1 MKSFPTYVLV
11 MVLSTLLLFG
21 CKSTETSLSKSDRS
35 GTDSALSTHELRSF
49 QFAFYDG
56 LRAKILEDNE
66 EAKKLFGKA
75 LEIDPTSGATLFE
88 MAQIYA
94 QDNQY
99 GTATSYAERAYASD
113 KSNPWYGQILAQ
125 LYGETGRWN
134 DAIEVMQSMIERDPD
149 DYENYY
155 RLGSLLS
162 AQGQNKAAL
171 ALLDQVENRF
181 GPSEDLSMQRQM
193 IYIELKQYDLALAE
207 ANRLITA
214 HPEEVRYMGIK
225 AEILEKA
232 GRSVEATALYHE
244 MLEVDPENGLVLLA
258 LYEDSNKNGKPKE
271 ADGYLQRAFGSK
283 DLNIDVKIN
292 ILLNL
297 MSTSRYAADPESLL
311 ALGSKIEAAHPDN
324 PKSYAVQG
332 DLYYGLNQL
341 EESRKN
347 FRRAVE
353 LDPNRPPIWQQ
364 ILTIDS
370 QLGDFDAM
378 KSESDEAMALFPQQP
393 VFYLFNG
400 VSLLQMKKPGEA
412 VDILSVGK
420 NLVIDDNQLLAQ
432 FHSSLGDAY
441 HALGD
446 NANSDKSYEKALQYN
461 PKNVVV
467 LNNFAYYLSLRGDS
481 LDKAEAM
488 AKKANDLHPDEPG
501 FQDTYA
507 WVLFKRKNYQNALF
521 WIRESLKNGGDGDPV
536 ILEHHG
542 DILEAMGRF
551 EDAVDAWQMAL
562 DHGGDAE
569 GLFLKMV
576 KYKNGGE

>member
-1 MKSFPTYVLV
+1 MKSFSTYVLIV
-11 MVLSTLLLFG
+11 MLSMMLFNG
-21 CKSTETSLSKSDRS
+21 CKSSETALSKSES
-35 GTDSALSTHELRSF
+35 GSEIALSTQELRSF
-49 QFAFYDG
+49 QLAFYDG
-56 LRAKILEDNE
+56 LRAKILENNE
-66 EAKKLFGKA
+66 EAKNLFEKA
-75 LEIDPTSGATLFE
+75 LEIDPSNGATLFE
-88 MAQIYA
+88 LAQIYA

-113 KSNPWYGQILAQ
+113 KNNRWYGQILAQ

-134 DAIEVMQSMIERDPD
+134 DAIKVMQSLIERDPD
-149 DYENYY
+149 NYENYY

-162 AQGQNKAAL
+162 AQGENKAAL
-171 ALLDQVENRF
+171 TLLDQVEERF

-207 ANRLITA
+207 ANRLIAA

-232 GRSVEATALYHE
+232 GRNDEATALYQE
-244 MLEVDPENGLVLLA
+244 MLGMDPENGLVLLA
-258 LYEDSNKNGKPKE
+258 LYEEAGNKGKTAE
-271 ADGYLQRAFGSK
+271 ANEYLQRAFGSK
-283 DLNIDVKIN
+283 DLSIDVKIN

-297 MSTSRYAADPESLL
+297 MSTSRFASDPEALL
-311 ALGSKIEAAHPDN
+311 ALAAKLEEAHPDN
-324 PKSYAVQG
+324 PKTYAVQG
-332 DLYYGLNQL
+332 DLYYGLNKP
-341 EESRKN
+341 EESRRN

-353 LDPNRPPIWQQ
+353 IDPNRPPIWQQ

-370 QLGDFDAM
+370 QLGDFEAM
-378 KSESDEAMALFPQQP
+378 KSESDEAIALFPQQP
-393 VFYLFNG
+393 VFYMFNG
-400 VSLLQMKKPGEA
+400 VALLQMKKPAEA
-412 VDILSVGK
+412 VNILSVGR
-420 NLVIDDNQLLAQ
+420 NLVVDDNQLLAQ

-446 NANSDKSYEKALQYN
+446 NAKSDKSYEKALQYD

-467 LNNFAYYLSLRGDS
+467 LNNYAYYLSLRGDS
-481 LDKAEAM
+481 LDQAEAM

-507 WVLFKRKNYQNALF
+507 WVLFKRQNYQNALF
-521 WIRESLKNGGDGDPV
+521 WIKEALKNGGGSDPV

-542 DILEAMGRF
+542 DILEAMGRI

-562 DHGGDAE
+562 DLGGESDVLLRKQA
-569 GLFLKMV
+569 
-576 KYKNGGE
+576 KYKKGGE